1 MSGSNESI
9 ISEGS
14 LSRPPASAG
23 GESGWALGAGIGCYL
38 IWGVVPLAFQA
49 MGRLGISSWEIL
61 ASRTVWAMPVAL
73 LIVWLAR
80 QGPEARAVLRN
91 PRTLAWLA
99 LSSLLIASNWSIYI
113 WAVTTGRVLETSLGY
128 YIIPLIAMAAGA
140 LLFHERIDRL
150 GASAMSLAGVG
161 VALQAVAI
169 GGLPVVSLAL
179 ALTFGAYGIVKKRV
193 AVSAQAGFLVEC
205 ALLAGPGLAY
215 WLWLH
220 AQHQGHFL
228 ASPATTAWLI
238 ACGPI
243 TAVPL
248 VLFGWAARRIP
259 LSALGF
265 LQFIS
270 PTIGFAIGLAQG
282 EPFTPLRALSFAFIW
297 VGASAFAFGAWRRA
311 RSIRRAV
318 AVEAAAAAAE

>member
-1 MSGSNESI
+1 MTSS
-9 ISEGS
+9 
-14 LSRPPASAG
+14 ASG
-23 GESGWALGAGIGCYL
+23 GESRLALGAGIGCYL
-38 IWGVVPLAFQA
+38 IWGIVPLAFQA

-61 ASRTVWAMPVAL
+61 AARTVWATPVAL
-73 LIVWLAR
+73 AIVLLAH
-80 QGPEARAVLRN
+80 QGAEVRALLRN
-91 PRTLAWLA
+91 GRTMAWL
-99 LSSLLIASNWSIYI
+99 LLGSLLIFANWSIYI
-113 WAVTTGRVLETSLGY
+113 WAVTSGRVLETSLGY

-140 LLFHERIDRL
+140 LLFHERIDRV
-150 GASAMSLAGVG
+150 GATAMTLAGLG

-179 ALTFGAYGIVKKRV
+179 AVSFGVYGKKRV
-193 AVSAQAGFLVEC
+193 AVPAQSSFLIEC

-215 WLWLH
+215 WLWLSAH
-220 AQHQGHFL
+220 GQGHFV
-228 ASPATTAWLI
+228 ASPAHTAWLV

-270 PTIGFAIGLAQG
+270 PSIGFGIGLAQG
-282 EPFTPLRALSFAFIW
+282 EPFTPLRAASFAFIW
-297 VGASAFAFGAWRRA
+297 VGASVFAFGAWRRA
-311 RSIRRAV
+311 RSVRVAL
-318 AVEAAAAAAE
+318 AVEAAAAE

>member
-1 MSGSNESI
+1 MASPES
-9 ISEGS
+9 
-14 LSRPPASAG
+14 
-23 GESGWALGAGIGCYL
+23 GESRLALGAGIGCYL

-61 ASRTVWAMPVAL
+61 AARTVWATPVAL
-73 LIVWLAR
+73 LIVLLAR
-80 QGPEARAVLRN
+80 QGGEVRAIVRN
-91 PRTLAWLA
+91 ARTLAWLLLA
-99 LSSLLIASNWSIYI
+99 AVLIASNWSIYI
-113 WAVTTGRVLETSLGY
+113 WAVTSGRVLETSLGY

-140 LLFHERIDRL
+140 ILFRERIDRL
-150 GASAMSLAGVG
+150 GATAMALAGVG
-161 VALQAVAI
+161 VALQAAAI

-179 ALTFGAYGIVKKRV
+179 ALSFGAYGIVKKRV
-193 AVSAQAGFLVEC
+193 AASAQAGFFIEC
-205 ALLAGPGLAY
+205 GLLAGPGLAY

-220 AQHQGHFL
+220 AQGHGHFL
-228 ASPATTAWLI
+228 AAPAASAWLI

-270 PTIGFAIGLAQG
+270 PSIGFVIGVVQG
-282 EPFTPLRALSFAFIW
+282 EPFTPLRAASFGFIW
-297 VGASAFAFGAWRRA
+297 LGVAVFACGAWRKA
-311 RSIRRAV
+311 RSVRLAL
-318 AVEAAAAAAE
+318 AVEAAAAAE